1 MKRLAVSAFLCF
13 AVTSQ
18 LHAEPGPIGRYLM
31 SKEVSLFSFGLFQL
45 ERFIKE
51 LETEHDAKF
60 WAKYIWDENRIH
72 LWALS
77 YERQIAATKDECT
90 ELMRAIRKHGFV
102 NPDTGKLYLDD
113 GSTYSGF
120 FQPIGYILKDEPEN
134 LRQKLDQIFEV
145 HVRIEDKSGNK
156 IHCTG
161 PLISNKVF
169 IETG

>member
-51 LETEHDAKF
+51 LETEHAATF
-60 WAKYIWDENRIH
+60 WAAYAWDENRIR

-77 YERQIAATKDECT
+77 PCKQVAATKDKCT
-90 ELMRAIRKHGFV
+90 ELMRAIRQKGWV
-102 NPDTGKLYLDD
+102 NADTGKPFLDE

-120 FQPIGYILKDEPEN
+120 FQPIGHGEKDEPEK

-145 HVRIEDKSGNK
+145 HVRIEEKSGNK
-156 IHCTG
+156 IYCKG
-161 PLISNKVF
+161 PLLSNKVF
-169 IETG
+169 IDTE

>member
-45 ERFIKE
+45 DLFIKE
-51 LETEHDAKF
+51 LETEHAANF
-60 WAKYIWDENRIH
+60 WAIYVWDKNRIQ

-77 YERQIAATKDECT
+77 HRRQVAATKDKCT
-90 ELMRAIRKHGFV
+90 QLMRAIREHGLV
-102 NPDTGKLYLDD
+102 NPNSGKLYLDD

-120 FQPIGYILKDEPEN
+120 FQPIGYTLEDEPEK
-134 LRQKLDQIFEV
+134 LRQKLDKIFEV
-145 HVRIEDKSGNK
+145 HVSISDKPGSNIYCK
-156 IHCTG
+156 G

-169 IETG
+169 IETE